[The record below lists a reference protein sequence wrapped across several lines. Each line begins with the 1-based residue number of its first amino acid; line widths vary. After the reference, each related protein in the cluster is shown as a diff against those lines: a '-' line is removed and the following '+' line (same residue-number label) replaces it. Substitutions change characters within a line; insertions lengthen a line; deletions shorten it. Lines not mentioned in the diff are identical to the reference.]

1 GSTADIC
8 LPYIKGY
15 TPPYMVGIIN
25 CTVPSLENFLT
36 EQTAEGWMVSF
47 TSSLFTGSNYTFLFE
62 IYSRTGGATLTIK
75 NPWYSDVQYTGTIT
89 QLY

>member
-1 GSTADIC
+1 
-8 LPYIKGY
+8 
-15 TPPYMVGIIN
+15 
-25 CTVPSLENFLT
+25 
-36 EQTAEGWMVSF
+36 MVSF